1 MLDSKKFSYKNT
13 LIYTIIT
20 AIVSV
25 GLLVLLAFKGFF
37 DYIYLIAIVELGIFC
52 IIGYCIFRIINYEKG
67 LDRMKLNS
75 NNFIAFNECP
85 DYFVKKFDTSGT
97 PYCSNEY
104 QVKDKVNNS
113 YIMKIYPPGIP
124 LPSQHDPS
132 LTPDNANKYEK
143 FWLNEITNAK
153 ELKTMKDKCV
163 VLSTEPTDP
172 RLSKYRGYT
181 NVPWTYVRGRC
192 EGFF

>member
-113 YIMKIYPPGIP
+113 YIEPIKHKDSACGGKILFFNFHHDLDLTLRCSHLKKGRYKLFVRQSYSMKKFTEVIYSVEVKENEKKSVKIY
-124 LPSQHDPS
+124 
-132 LTPDNANKYEK
+132 E
-143 FWLNEITNAK
+143 
-153 ELKTMKDKCV
+153 
-163 VLSTEPTDP
+163 
-172 RLSKYRGYT
+172 
-181 NVPWTYVRGRC
+181 GR
-192 EGFF
+192 